1 MMSETAWVSG
11 KGSTGG
17 QRRSFLRG
25 RCQAIF
31 ERRRRFD
38 RQICAWPA
46 VAFALRRRETRT
58 FAAAMLLSCAVRP
71 VSRLVLVSAR
81 VRERRAGQR
90 RVGTVLLDAE
100 EYKRGS
106 PLRGGKQPER
116 DLCPGGAR
124 AARTHDHDR
133 GLHALHGDGD
143 LSRYATT
150 LLLQDLRDAARVS
163 VAVLGVAFKG
173 KAIGNRRF
181 SKRQGAECSFSR
193 IRWRSMV
200 RTATNRAQGGFG
212 CGKKSFVKKAELST
226 VSPAPR
232 VPPGWEVRARAET
245 HPTRARWCFRWGAR
259 KKAGCR

>member
-25 RCQAIF
+25 GAKRSVGDGDLTA
-31 ERRRRFD
+31 RSARGPRWRSPSAD
-38 RQICAWPA
+38 
-46 VAFALRRRETRT
+46 LKRT

-81 VRERRAGQR
+81 VRERRARSASGR
-90 RVGTVLLDAE
+90 FAGRE

-106 PLRGGKQPER
+106 PPRGGKQPGR
-116 DLCPGGAR
+116 DLCPGGAT
-124 AARTHDHDR
+124 AARTHDHDG
-133 GLHALHGDGD
+133 GLHALHGGGD
-143 LSRYATT
+143 LGVRYATT
-150 LLLQDLRDAARVS
+150 LLLQDLRDAASLS

-173 KAIGNRRF
+173 KAIGTDGFRSVWVRSAAFLMN
-181 SKRQGAECSFSR
+181 STIGV
-193 IRWRSMV
+193 RWF
-200 RTATNRAQGGFG
+200 RTATNRAPCGFG
-212 CGKKSFVKKAELST
+212 CGKKSFVKKAELSA